1 MKNKKIALIL
11 VGILSVTMLMG
22 CGSKSASSDKN
33 DKSDKTITIMAP
45 VVAADPPVNDNQIQK
60 KLEELTGYKVEIT
73 WVPNSSYND
82 KVSIT
87 MASDK
92 VPELMVIQNKDS
104 STVSNVKKG
113 AFWKLDS
120 YLKDYP
126 NLAKY
131 DEQIRLNASF
141 NGDTYGVYRK
151 RDVIRS
157 NVAIRKDW
165 LDKLGLKVPTT
176 LEEFNNVLEKFANND
191 PDGNG
196 ANDTTGMVIP
206 KWPAPLNSNSP
217 FDQMAVWFGA
227 PNTTMIKDSKVVPDF
242 MTDEYM
248 KSLDYFKMLY
258 DKNLMNKDFAVLD
271 SNNWDD
277 PFVNGKAGVL
287 VDTQSRTMDKLAKK
301 MVEKYG
307 DDGKHGDSYVAMV
320 GDITTSAGDHILPT
334 TGYSGML
341 MVPKQSVKDEKQLK
355 KVLDFMDKLNSKEAT
370 ILLNDGIEGSY
381 YEMKDNKF
389 TPTKDKALLNDIAAY
404 SQLSTNT
411 QAFDILKVQYGNK
424 LETDR
429 NEIMKTGEKK
439 AVFDPCASLI
449 SDIYAKKGAQLQNI
463 MNDARIKYIA
473 GQIDKD
479 GYKAAQQQWLSTGGQ
494 EYIDELTKLYNEK
507 IKK

>member
-1 MKNKKIALIL
+1 MKNKKVALIL
-11 VGILSVTMLMG
+11 AGILTFTTILSG
-22 CGSKSASSDKN
+22 CGSGATSS
-33 DKSDKTITIMAP
+33 SEDKTISIMAP
-45 VVAADPPVNDNQIQK
+45 VVAADPPANDNKIQK
-60 KLEELTGYKVEIT
+60 KLEELTGYKVNIT
-73 WVPNSSYND
+73 WVPNSSYSD

-92 VPELMVIQNKDS
+92 VPELMVIQGKDAA
-104 STVSNVKKG
+104 TISNVKKG
-113 AFWKLDS
+113 AFWKLDT

-131 DEQIRLNASF
+131 DEQIKLNASF
-141 NGDTYGVYRK
+141 NGDTYGIYRK

-157 NVAIRKDW
+157 DVAIRKDW

-176 LEEFNNVLEKFANND
+176 LEEFNNVLDKFTNGD

-196 ANDTTGMVIP
+196 VNDTTGIVVP
-206 KWPAPLNSNSP
+206 KWPGGTLNSNSP

-227 PNTTMIKDSKVVPDF
+227 PNGTIVKDGKVVPDF

-258 DKNLMNKDFAVLD
+258 DKGYMNKDFAVLD

-307 DDGKHGDSYVAMV
+307 DDGKYGDSYIVMV
-320 GDITTSAGDHILPT
+320 GDITTDAGDHILPT

-355 KVLDFMDKLNSKEAT
+355 KVLDFMDKLNSKDVT
-370 ILLNDGIEGSY
+370 MLLNNGIEGDY
-381 YEMKDNKF
+381 YQMKDGKF
-389 TPTKDKALLNDIAAY
+389 VPTTDKQLLNDIAAY

-411 QAFDILKVQYGNK
+411 QAFDILKIQYDNK
-424 LETDR
+424 LEADR
-429 NEIMKTGEKK
+429 NEIMKNGEKK
-439 AVFDPCASLI
+439 AVFDPCAALTSE
-449 SDIYAKKGAQLQNI
+449 IYAKKGAQLQNI
-463 MNDARIKYIA
+463 MFDARIKYIA

>member
-11 VGILSVTMLMG
+11 VGILSTSILAG
-22 CGSKSASSDKN
+22 CGSSKSSSSSADDK
-33 DKSDKTITIMAP
+33 KITIMAP
-45 VVAADPPVNDNQIQK
+45 VVSADPPAADNQLEK
-60 KLEELTGYKVEIT
+60 KLEELTGYDVEIT
-73 WVPNSSYND
+73 WVPNSSYAD

-87 MASDK
+87 MASDN
-92 VPELMVIQNKDS
+92 VPELMVIQGKDAA
-104 STVSNVKKG
+104 TISNVKKG
-113 AFWKLDS
+113 AFWKLDD
-120 YLKDYP
+120 YLKDYD
-126 NLAKY
+126 NLSKY
-131 DEQIRLNASF
+131 DEQLRLNASF

-176 LEEFNNVLEKFANND
+176 IEEFNNVLDKFTNGD

-196 ANDTTGMVIP
+196 VNDTTGMVIP
-206 KWPAPLNSNSP
+206 KWPGALNSNSP

-227 PNTTMIKDSKVVPDF
+227 PNTTIIKDDKVVPDF

-258 DKNLMNKDFAVLD
+258 DKGYMNKDFAVLD

-277 PFVNGKAGVL
+277 PFVNGKAGIL

-301 MVEKYG
+301 MIEKYG
-307 DDGKHGDSYVAMV
+307 DDGKHGDSYITMV
-320 GDITTSAGDHILPT
+320 GDITTDAGDHILPT

-341 MVPKQSVKDEKQLK
+341 MVPKQSVKDEKHLK
-355 KVLDFMDKLNSKEAT
+355 KVLDFMDKLNSKDVT
-370 ILLNDGIEGSY
+370 YLLNNGIEGTY
-381 YEMKDNKF
+381 YEMKDGKY
-389 TPTKDKALLNDIAAY
+389 TPTTDKTLLNDIAAY

-411 QAFDILKVQYGNK
+411 QSFDILKVEYDNK
-424 LETDR
+424 LEADR
-429 NEIMKTGEKK
+429 NEIMKNGEKK

-449 SDIYAKKGAQLQNI
+449 SDVYASKGAQLQNI
-463 MNDARIKYIA
+463 MSDARIQYIA

-479 GYKAAQQQWLSTGGQ
+479 GYKAAQKQWLSTGGQ

>member
-1 MKNKKIALIL
+1 
-11 VGILSVTMLMG
+11 
-22 CGSKSASSDKN
+22 
-33 DKSDKTITIMAP
+33 MAP
-45 VVAADPPVNDNQIQK
+45 VVNSDPPVNDNQIQK
-60 KLEELTGYKVEIT
+60 KLEEITGYKVDIT
-73 WVPNSSYND
+73 WVPDSSYSD

-92 VPELMVIQNKDS
+92 VPEIMVIKSKDAA
-104 STVSNVKKG
+104 TVSNVKKG
-113 AFWKLDS
+113 AFWKLDT

-126 NLAKY
+126 SLSKY
-131 DEQIRLNASF
+131 DEQIRLNSSF
-141 NGDTYGVYRK
+141 NGDTYGIYRK

-176 LEEFNNVLEKFANND
+176 LEEFNNVLDKFANND

-196 ANDTTGMVIP
+196 VNDTTGMVVP
-206 KWPAPLNSNSP
+206 KWPGSALNSNSP

-227 PNTTMIKDSKVVPDF
+227 PNGTIIKDGKVVPDF

-271 SNNWDD
+271 ANNWDD

-301 MVEKYG
+301 MKEKYG
-307 DDGKHGDSYVAMV
+307 DDGKDGDSYVAMV

-341 MVPKQSVKDEKQLK
+341 MVPKQGVKDEKQLK
-355 KVLDFMDKLNSKEAT
+355 KVLDFIDKLNSKEST
-370 ILLNDGIEGSY
+370 LLLNNGIEGSY

-389 TPTKDKALLNDIAAY
+389 TPTTDKALLNDIAAY

-411 QAFDILKVQYGNK
+411 QSFDILKKTYGNK
-424 LETDR
+424 LEADR

-439 AVFDPCASLI
+439 AVFDPCAALTSE
-449 SDIYAKKGAQLQNI
+449 IYAKKGAQLQNI
-463 MNDARIKYIA
+463 MFDARIKYIA

-494 EYIDELTKLYNEK
+494 EYIDELTKLYSEK